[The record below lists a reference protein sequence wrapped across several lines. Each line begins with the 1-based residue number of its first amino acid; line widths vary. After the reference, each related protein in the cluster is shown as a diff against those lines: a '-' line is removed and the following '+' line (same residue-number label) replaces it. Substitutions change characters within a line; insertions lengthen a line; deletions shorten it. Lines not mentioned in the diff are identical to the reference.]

1 MVQPTP
7 PIPAFMRHRRLLRH
21 ALVATLAAALVTP
34 IAACGEGSDAPTEA
48 LTIESATFAGSLGV
62 DLAKSTRTATG
73 LYYRD
78 LGEGAGTPVA
88 NGQRV
93 AVRFT
98 GWLANGTQFG
108 SNVGA
113 DALEFNLGGGQLIP
127 GLEQGIVGMRV
138 GGRRQ
143 LVIPPAL
150 AYGAAG
156 QGTIP
161 GNAILVVNVE
171 LVAPVAI
178 ETATFA
184 PTLGVDLTK
193 STKTANGVYV
203 RDITVGT
210 GTAVTT
216 GSVVGLRYTGRLSTG
231 AQFDTNLDATAPLQF
246 TIGLQQVIPGFEQGV
261 VGMQLGGKRQIIIP
275 PALAYGSQGNGPIPG
290 NAILVFDVELVSLR

>member
-1 MVQPTP
+1 M
-7 PIPAFMRHRRLLRH
+7 LLRRFLAR

-34 IAACGEGSDAPTEA
+34 LAACGGGGDDGPTA
-48 LTIESATFAGSLGV
+48 ATSIESTTFASSLGV
-62 DLAKSTRTATG
+62 DLGKSTRTATG

-78 LGEGAGTPVA
+78 LGDGAGTPVA

-93 AVRFT
+93 AVRYT

-108 SNVGA
+108 SNVGGA
-113 DALEFNLGGGQLIP
+113 TLEFTLGSGQLIP

-143 LVIPPAL
+143 LVIPPSL
-150 AYGAAG
+150 AYGSSG

-171 LVAPVAI
+171 LVDPVAI

-203 RDITVGT
+203 RDLTVGT
-210 GTAVTT
+210 GTAAAV
-216 GSVVGLRYTGRLSTG
+216 GSVVSLRYTGRLASG
-231 AQFDTNLDATAPLQF
+231 AQFDSNVDSGSLLQF
-246 TIGLQQVIPGFEQGV
+246 TVGLQQVIPGFEQGV
-261 VGMQLGGKRQIIIP
+261 VGMQVGGKRQIIIP
-275 PALAYGSQGNGPIPG
+275 PVLGYGTQANGPIPA
-290 NAILVFDVELVSLR
+290 NSILVFEVELVSLR

>member
-1 MVQPTP
+1 M
-7 PIPAFMRHRRLLRH
+7 LLRRFLAR

-34 IAACGEGSDAPTEA
+34 LAACGGGGDDGPTA
-48 LTIESATFAGSLGV
+48 ATSIESTTFASSLGV
-62 DLAKSTRTATG
+62 DLGKSTRTATG

-78 LGEGAGTPVA
+78 LGDGAGTPVA

-93 AVRFT
+93 AVRYT

-108 SNVGA
+108 SNVGGA
-113 DALEFNLGGGQLIP
+113 TLEFTLGSGQLIP

-143 LVIPPAL
+143 LVIPPSL
-150 AYGAAG
+150 AYGSSG
-156 QGTIP
+156 QGAIP

-171 LVAPVAI
+171 LVDPVAI

-203 RDITVGT
+203 RDLTVGT
-210 GTAVTT
+210 GTAAAV
-216 GSVVGLRYTGRLSTG
+216 GSVVSLRYTGRLASG
-231 AQFDTNLDATAPLQF
+231 AQFDSNVDSGSLLQF
-246 TIGLQQVIPGFEQGV
+246 TVGLQQVIPGFEQGV
-261 VGMQLGGKRQIIIP
+261 VGMQVGGKRQIIIP
-275 PALAYGSQGNGPIPG
+275 PVLGYGTQANGPIPA
-290 NAILVFDVELVSLR
+290 NSILVFEVELVSLR